1 MPKNLM
7 GIEDATK
14 RQSCRVL
21 SRCYID
27 VTSCRRRHQPLTSPA
42 ESDDKNLRTRLP
54 ELQPQLYQLN
64 YDFDFY
70 PTLLSSPLPRNHP
83 ASGTLIPPLPRFQ
96 LIHLAQ
102 SFPSAQMSQ
111 SNFTP
116 ALLAGALAGTTV
128 DLTLFPLDTLKTRL
142 QSSTGFIA
150 SGGFTGVY
158 RGVGSAIIG
167 SAPGAALFFCTYEAT
182 KTAFARRRD
191 ISDAHSLGG
200 SGRGKAIE
208 HMVAASLGEVA
219 ACAVRVPTEVVK
231 QRAQAGQYSSS
242 LLTLKAIL
250 GQYKSIGVTGV
261 WRELYRGW
269 SVTIMREVP
278 FTIIQ
283 FPLWESMKSYRKKA
297 SGKDSVSAIESGLM
311 GSFAGAAAAAATTPL
326 DVLKTRMMLEKEKK
340 PTRILLKEIIAKDG
354 SKAFFAGIGPRVMWI
369 SIGGAIFLGS
379 YQWAYN
385 ELARESEKSK

>member
-1 MPKNLM
+1 M
-7 GIEDATK
+7 A
-14 RQSCRVL
+14 
-21 SRCYID
+21 
-27 VTSCRRRHQPLTSPA
+27 
-42 ESDDKNLRTRLP
+42 
-54 ELQPQLYQLN
+54 
-64 YDFDFY
+64 
-70 PTLLSSPLPRNHP
+70 
-83 ASGTLIPPLPRFQ
+83 
-96 LIHLAQ
+96 
-102 SFPSAQMSQ
+102 Q

-142 QSSTGFIA
+142 QSSVGFLA

-182 KTAFARRRD
+182 KTALARRRD
-191 ISDAHSLGG
+191 ASGAHVSARG
-200 SGRGKAIE
+200 SVIE

-219 ACAVRVPTEVVK
+219 ACAVRVPTEVIK

-242 LLTLKAIL
+242 LLTLQAIL
-250 GQYKSIGVTGV
+250 GQYKHIGITGV

-283 FPLWESMKSYRKKA
+283 FPLWESMKAYRKRG
-297 SGKDSVSAIESGLM
+297 SGRDTVSAVESGLM
-311 GSFAGAAAAAATTPL
+311 GSLAGAVAAGATTPL
-326 DVLKTRMMLEKEKK
+326 DVLKTRMMLGKEKK
-340 PTRILLKEIIAKDG
+340 PMRVLLKEIIARDG
-354 SKAFFAGIGPRVMWI
+354 PKAFFAGIGPRVMWI

-385 ELARESEKSK
+385 KLAREGKE

>member
-1 MPKNLM
+1 
-7 GIEDATK
+7 
-14 RQSCRVL
+14 
-21 SRCYID
+21 
-27 VTSCRRRHQPLTSPA
+27 
-42 ESDDKNLRTRLP
+42 
-54 ELQPQLYQLN
+54 
-64 YDFDFY
+64 
-70 PTLLSSPLPRNHP
+70 
-83 ASGTLIPPLPRFQ
+83 
-96 LIHLAQ
+96 
-102 SFPSAQMSQ
+102 MSQ

-142 QSSTGFIA
+142 QSSAGFIA

-182 KTAFARRRD
+182 KTAFAQRRD
-191 ISDAHSLGG
+191 PSGTGNAHMSGG
-200 SGRGKAIE
+200 SGGEKAIE
-208 HMVAASLGEVA
+208 HMAAASLGEVA
-219 ACAVRVPTEVVK
+219 ACAVRVPTEVIK

-250 GQYKSIGVTGV
+250 QQYKHVGITGV

-283 FPLWESMKSYRKKA
+283 FPLWESMKEYRKR
-297 SGKDSVSAIESGLM
+297 STGRDSVGAVESGLM
-311 GSFAGAAAAAATTPL
+311 GSLAGGVAAAATTPL
-326 DVLKTRMMLEKEKK
+326 DVLKTRMMLERERK
-340 PTRILLKEIIAKDG
+340 PTGVLLREIMARDG
-354 SKAFFAGIGPRVMWI
+354 PKAFFAGIGPRVMWI

-385 ELARESEKSK
+385 ELAGEGKE